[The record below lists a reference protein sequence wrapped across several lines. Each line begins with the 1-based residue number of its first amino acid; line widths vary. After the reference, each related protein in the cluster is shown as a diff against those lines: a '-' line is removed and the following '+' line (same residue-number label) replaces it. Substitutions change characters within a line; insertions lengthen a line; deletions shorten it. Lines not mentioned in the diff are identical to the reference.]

1 RELSSLSTSPAGLR
15 ANGHPVRTQASS
27 QQIVSRTEAQ
37 RSAAGKCFI
46 IRSRATDDQQRFSE
60 GFISGWYSLMGYRVV
75 PTIIPDCEI
84 PVGKSPF
91 EHGYDQA
98 RSFYRRRAWTL
109 GAFRHEPNRRAH

>member
-1 RELSSLSTSPAGLR
+1 M
-15 ANGHPVRTQASS
+15 RTQASS
-27 QQIVSRTEAQ
+27 KQETVSGTEAQ
-37 RSAAGKCFI
+37 RAARESVSSR

-84 PVGKSPF
+84 PLGKSPF

-98 RSFYRRRAWTL
+98 RSFIEGVQEHW
-109 GAFRHEPNRRAH
+109 EPSDTEPIRVLSDE

>member
-1 RELSSLSTSPAGLR
+1 M
-15 ANGHPVRTQASS
+15 RTQASS
-27 QQIVSRTEAQ
+27 QQQPVSRTEAQ
-37 RSAAGKCFI
+37 RSARENASSH

-75 PTIIPDCEI
+75 PTIIPDGEI

-98 RSFYRRRAWTL
+98 RSFIEGVQGHWDRSDTRPIRVL
-109 GAFRHEPNRRAH
+109 SDE

>member
-1 RELSSLSTSPAGLR
+1 M
-15 ANGHPVRTQASS
+15 RTQASS
-27 QQIVSRTEAQ
+27 KQETVSGTEAQ
-37 RSAAGKCFI
+37 RSARESVSSR
-46 IRSRATDDQQRFSE
+46 IRSKATDDQQRFSE
-60 GFISGWYSLMGYRVV
+60 GFIAGWYSLMGYRVV